1 MSSHASPFPAGKAW
15 AWVDPSP
22 GATPSPPHP
31 PLLLCQSSASWPS
44 ISIRE
49 AGTARGPWC
58 GAPSSRTGARGP
70 GSGEQPLSPWT
81 LTQGSVNQRS
91 SRSRRPI
98 LGVLVAP
105 GGSGAAVA
113 PGASS
118 VPCGVWWRH
127 RCTQDQLHG
136 AVPGSKKTI
145 NEHLEKQ
152 INGSASKDKKRWH
165 QTYLR
170 GTEAD
175 LVETDRAVGW

>member
-22 GATPSPPHP
+22 GVTPSPPHP
-31 PLLLCQSSASWPS
+31 PPLLCQSSASWPS

-49 AGTARGPWC
+49 AGTARGPLC

-81 LTQGSVNQRS
+81 PTQGSVNQRS
-91 SRSRRPI
+91 SCSRRPI

-118 VPCGVWWRH
+118 VPCGIWWRH

-136 AVPGSKKTI
+136 AVPKSVYKVWKRRELLNSWLHGPYVI
-145 NEHLEKQ
+145 HLEM
-152 INGSASKDKKRWH
+152 GR
-165 QTYLR
+165 
-170 GTEAD
+170 
-175 LVETDRAVGW
+175 